1 MEQTGIEALAEQYG
15 CRVSRDAP
23 MSAATTFH
31 IGGTADC
38 LIDLPDEAAAQA
50 VLAACHRAGVTPFFL
65 GNGSDLLVGDRG
77 IRGVVL
83 RWDGKRQ
90 EPRQLPDGTVV
101 CPAGVSLQQLCRFA
115 QQRGLT
121 GLEFAYGIPGS
132 VGGALFMNAGAYGG
146 EMAQVVLGA
155 TALTPTGERRD
166 YTSAALRLAY
176 RHSVFAE
183 QPTAQR
189 ELIAAVQFRL
199 TAGDPEEIAARMKD
213 LMVRRREKQPLEYPS
228 AGSFFK
234 RPEGYFAAALLEECG
249 LKGYRIGDA
258 QISDKH
264 AGFVVNRGHATAA
277 EILALCHHAQ
287 ETVRR
292 QRGVALEPEV
302 QFVGEF

>member
-1 MEQTGIEALAEQYG
+1 MEQTGIETLAEQHG
-15 CRVSRDAP
+15 CRISRDAP

-38 LIDLPDEAAAQA
+38 LIDLPDETAAQA

-101 CPAGVSLQQLCRFA
+101 CPAGVSLQRLCRFA

-155 TALTPTGERRD
+155 TALADPHRRAAGLYTGGAAARLSAQRFCGAADGAAGADRRRAVPAD
-166 YTSAALRLAY
+166 SGKPGRDRRPHEGSDGPAAGKAALGISQR
-176 RHSVFAE
+176 
-183 QPTAQR
+183 R
-189 ELIAAVQFRL
+189 ELF
-199 TAGDPEEIAARMKD
+199 
-213 LMVRRREKQPLEYPS
+213 
-228 AGSFFK
+228 
-234 RPEGYFAAALLEECG
+234 
-249 LKGYRIGDA
+249 
-258 QISDKH
+258 
-264 AGFVVNRGHATAA
+264 
-277 EILALCHHAQ
+277 
-287 ETVRR
+287 
-292 QRGVALEPEV
+292 
-302 QFVGEF
+302 

>member
-83 RWDGKRQ
+83 RWGGKRQ

-101 CPAGVSLQQLCRFA
+101 CPAGVSLQRLCRFA

-176 RHSVFAE
+176 RHSAFTE

-277 EILALCHHAQ
+277 EILALCRHAQ

>member
-1 MEQTGIEALAEQYG
+1 MDWTEIEELAAQQG
-15 CRVSRDAP
+15 CRVTRNASMA
-23 MSAATTFH
+23 AATSFH
-31 IGGTADC
+31 IGGSADL
-38 LIDLPDEAAAQA
+38 LIDLPHEAAAQA
-50 VLAACHRAGVTPFFL
+50 VLAACQRAEISPFFL

-90 EPRQLPDGTVV
+90 EPQLLPDGTVE
-101 CPAGVSLQQLCRFA
+101 CPAGVSLQRLCLFA
-115 QQRGLT
+115 RDRGLT

-146 EMAQVVLGA
+146 EMAQVVTGA
-155 TALTPTGERRD
+155 TALTPSGERRS
-166 YTSAALRLAY
+166 YTPEELQLTY

-183 QPTAQR
+183 QPPTQK
-189 ELIAAVQFRL
+189 EWIAAIRFRL
-199 TAGDPEEIAARMKD
+199 TAGNPEDIAARMRE
-213 LMVRRREKQPLEYPS
+213 LMTRRREKQPLEYPS

-234 RPEGYFAAALLEECG
+234 RPAGYFAAALLEECG
-249 LKGYRIGDA
+249 LKGCRIGDA
-258 QISDKH
+258 QISEKH

-277 EILALCHHAQ
+277 DVLALCRHAQ
-287 ETVRR
+287 ETVQQ